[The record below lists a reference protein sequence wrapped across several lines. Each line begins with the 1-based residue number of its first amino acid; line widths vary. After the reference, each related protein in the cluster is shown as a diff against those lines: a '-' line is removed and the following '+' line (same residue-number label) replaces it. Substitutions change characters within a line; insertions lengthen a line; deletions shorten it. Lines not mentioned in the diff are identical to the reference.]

1 MNKKIKDG
9 LIIDSTVY
17 MMDEK
22 KADFPI
28 LMRCVQLLVI
38 IAGSYSMLAI
48 FIECFSFPVT
58 SSVIILSTLA
68 VSVLFYFMVLYPAH
82 DWIKLAV
89 IVVAYLLLFKRW
101 FESLK
106 NAFYLMENAILE
118 RTGTYYNFTVFR
130 YKAQY
135 STAEEDMTHI
145 ILMIM
150 IPVVALL
157 AIAIIRTKFLNLCN
171 IILLIPVAASFA
183 VGVTPPEVYLITYIL
198 TMVFL
203 SRSYGTGRQT
213 AYKEQKFMVHRVN
226 SRAAIVLSL
235 MTLVLFFTMKL
246 FVSSDKYEEAT
257 RIKNAKVELQD
268 FMLNFSWE
276 DVSEKFSEIKW
287 LPDRNMGKG
296 GLNSGKLGRVDEVK
310 YTESEQLRITVP
322 MQSIIEGL
330 YLKGYVGSV
339 YTGDSWEEHSKKTK
353 ERYKKLQK
361 QLTGEEFQ
369 PVNGSNYLLQ
379 ALTAGYQDSYNI
391 STSSDSFV
399 FVKIYDFYKGK
410 VSIEYIDANKNYI
423 YAPYFTDFGASEAAE
438 YRNDLYAA
446 PVAKSDSYDFDYY
459 FNLRLSEDFIKRIK
473 SNVSSLGSYPENEK
487 LYRDYVYETYT
498 QLPEEGL
505 EQIKSDFT
513 RSNLGDKVDNLE
525 KAVSYVKDYLQ
536 SNTYYTLSPGKL
548 PKDKDFVEYFL
559 YETKKG
565 YCSHYASA
573 GVLMLRALGY
583 PARYVEGYAVNAAD
597 IMVEEDFTEDVVTMY
612 TDQGSSSELDTQLE
626 VSVKDYCAHA
636 WVEVYVDG
644 CGWFPIEFTPS
655 AAIEQ
660 TEERLGAMADLGES
674 IAKEDT
680 EVTPTEEPPEPT
692 VVLEEDI
699 EDTEVTKPP
708 TKEDIDSD
716 KADGDSKKTAIKTR
730 NYFLAILLAFT
741 VIILLLLLCMYLIRR
756 VRRKKEKNT
765 DNLSKRAIILYEEIE
780 KLLISTKV
788 LPKKS
793 RCLEDY
799 LDYAT
804 EHCPYIKEEEFSN
817 CMEIIR
823 KARFGK
829 HTISEEELDEVED
842 FHDSL
847 ISGVFGDLNTAKRSY
862 VKVILSI

>member
-22 KADFPI
+22 KTDFPI

-48 FIECFSFPVT
+48 FIECFSFPV
-58 SSVIILSTLA
+58 SSLVIVLSTLV
-68 VSVLFYFMVLYPAH
+68 VSVLFYFIVLYPAH

-89 IVVAYLLLFKRW
+89 IVVSYLLLFERW

-106 NAFYLMENAILE
+106 NAFYLMENAIIE

-157 AIAIIRTKFLNLCN
+157 AIAIIRTKLLNLCN
-171 IILLIPVAASFA
+171 IILLLPVAASFA

-198 TMVFL
+198 TMLFL

-226 SRAAIVLSL
+226 SRAAIVLSI
-235 MTLVLFFTMKL
+235 MTLVLFLTMKL
-246 FVSSDKYEEAT
+246 FVSSDKYEDAT
-257 RIKNAKVELQD
+257 RIKDVKVELQD

-287 LPDRNMGKG
+287 LPDRNMDKG

-310 YTESEQLRITVP
+310 YTESEQLRINVP
-322 MQSIIEGL
+322 LQSIVEGI

-339 YTGDSWEEHSKKTK
+339 YTGNSWEGHSKKTK
-353 ERYKKLQK
+353 ERYKQLQK
-361 QLTGEEFQ
+361 LLPGEDFQ
-369 PVNGSNYLLQ
+369 PVNASNDLLQ
-379 ALTAGYQDSYNI
+379 ALTAGYQDSNNL
-391 STSSDSFV
+391 SSHSDDFV
-399 FVKIYDFYKGK
+399 FTKIYDFYNGK
-410 VSIEYIDANKNYI
+410 ISIEYIDANKNYI
-423 YAPYFTDFGASEAAE
+423 YAPYFTDFNASEAAE
-438 YRNDLYAA
+438 YRSDLYAA
-446 PVAKSDSYDFDYY
+446 PVAKSDSYVFDYY

-473 SNVSSLGSYPENEK
+473 SNVSKLGTYPDNEK

-505 EQIKSDFT
+505 EHIKSDFT
-513 RSNLGDKVDNLE
+513 RSSLGDKADNLE

-536 SNTYYTLSPGKL
+536 SNTYYTLTPGKL
-548 PKDKDFVEYFL
+548 PKGKDFVEYFL

-573 GVLMLRALGY
+573 GVLMLRSLGY

-597 IMVEEDFTEDVVTMY
+597 IMVEEDFADEVVTIY
-612 TDQGSSSELDTQLE
+612 TDQGSSNELDTQLE

-644 CGWFPIEFTPS
+644 CGWFPVEFTPS
-655 AAIEQ
+655 AAIDQ
-660 TEERLGAMADLGES
+660 TEERLGAMADLGEN

-680 EVTPTEEPPEPT
+680 EVTPTEAPPVPT
-692 VVLEEDI
+692 AVLEEEV

-708 TKEDIDSD
+708 TNEDIDSD
-716 KADGDSKKTAIKTR
+716 KSNGDSRKTNIKTR
-730 NYFLAILLAFT
+730 NFFLTILPAFV
-741 VIILLLLLCMYLIRR
+741 VIILLIPLSMFIIRR
-756 VRRKKEKNT
+756 FRRKKEKNT
-765 DNLSKRAIILYEEIE
+765 DNRSKRAIILYEEIE
-780 KLLISTKV
+780 KLLISSNAI
-788 LPKKS
+788 PKKS

-799 LDYAT
+799 LDYVT
-804 EHCPYIKEEEFSN
+804 EHCPYIKEDEFNN

-829 HTISEEELDEVED
+829 NAISEEELDKVEY

-847 ISGVFGDLNTAKRSY
+847 ISIVFDKLNPAKRTF
-862 VKVILSI
+862 VKILLSI